1 MRRTQGNTALH
12 LAITNR
18 HHATL
23 KELLKAGADVRVCN
37 DETYPP
43 LHVAALVGDVQ
54 VGANG
59 SLPIGIELERA
70 RATGVSWESQG
81 VGVCPTVGTC
91 RRDASAWS
99 ISNSTPCGDARAQS
113 NSACSSDTAFFPSGT
128 TSPPLIMSVVGGEA
142 TVRSRTRADGV
153 DTVG

>member
-1 MRRTQGNTALH
+1 MARRGTGPVVYHPSN
-12 LAITNR
+12 LAFEFPR
-18 HHATL
+18 QFR
-23 KELLKAGADVRVCN
+23 EL
-37 DETYPP
+37 
-43 LHVAALVGDVQ
+43 AAISNQWRFQGDVQ

-59 SLPIGIELERA
+59 SLPVGIELERA
-70 RATGVSWESQG
+70 RETGVSWESQG